1 MHDAG
6 VLPAVWFDFIYP
18 HNSIYSLLFLRY
30 MLKLLGVYLTKNV
43 CVKASVKFQRKS
55 TLHLIK
61 VGKLKRFKKVS
72 SDLKTILKTDF

>member
-30 MLKLLGVYLTKNV
+30 MLKLLRVYLTKNV
-43 CVKASVKFQRKS
+43 CVKASVKLEKLETIQKS
-55 TLHLIK
+55 
-61 VGKLKRFKKVS
+61 FK
-72 SDLKTILKTDF
+72 